1 MAVNR
6 AARPASATGPDLT
19 PDLFQP
25 APMAAGEAEAIVRP
39 SLTFW
44 QDAWI
49 RFRANRLAMLGM
61 VLLIFMALGSL
72 LGPVISYHV
81 GGHTFD
87 FQDYANINKPP
98 SAQYW
103 FGTDQIGRDLF
114 TRVWMGG
121 RISLFIGIV
130 AALLELIIGVLYGGI
145 SGYLGGRVD
154 EIMMRIIDVLYG
166 IPYLL
171 LVILLLVVMNPGL
184 PTIIL
189 AMGLTGWVGMARL
202 VRGQI
207 LQLREME
214 FVLAARVLGV
224 PTLPLILRHLVPNVM
239 GPIIVSLTL
248 TVPGAIFG
256 EAFLSFIGLGVPPP
270 RASWGTLINEAYTVM
285 RIWPW
290 QFAFPALALSITMFA
305 FNAVG
310 DGLRDA
316 LDPRL
321 RAR

>member
-6 AARPASATGPDLT
+6 AASADASPPPLT
-19 PDLFQP
+19 PDLFEP
-25 APMAAGEAEAIVRP
+25 ARMTAGEAEAIVRP

-44 QDAWI
+44 QDAWV
-49 RFRANRLAMLGM
+49 RFRANKLAMLGL
-61 VLLIFMALGSL
+61 VLLILMTAAAL

-81 GGHTFD
+81 HGHTFD
-87 FQDYANINKPP
+87 YQDYASINQPP
-98 SAQYW
+98 SAKFW

-130 AALLELIIGVLYGGI
+130 AALLELVIGVLYGGI
-145 SGYLGGRVD
+145 AGYLGGRVD
-154 EIMMRIIDVLYG
+154 EIMMRIVDVLYG

-171 LVILLLVVMNPGL
+171 LVILLLVVMQPGL

-189 AMGLTGWVGMARL
+189 AMGITGWVGMARL

-224 PTLPLILRHLVPNVM
+224 PTLQLILRHLIPNVM

-270 RASWGTLINEAYTVM
+270 MASWGTLINEAYTVM
-285 RIWPW
+285 RIRPW

>member
-1 MAVNR
+1 MVVNR
-6 AARPASATGPDLT
+6 AAPADPAPPALT
-19 PDLFQP
+19 PDLFEP
-25 APMAAGEAEAIVRP
+25 APPAAGAAETIVRP
-39 SLTFW
+39 TLTYW
-44 QDAWI
+44 QDAWL
-49 RFRANRLAMLGM
+49 RFRENKLAMLGLA
-61 VLLIFMALGSL
+61 LLILMTLGSL
-72 LGPVISYHV
+72 FGPVIAYHV
-81 GGHTFD
+81 QGHTFD
-87 FQDYANINKPP
+87 YQDYANINKPP
-98 SAQYW
+98 SAEFW

-121 RISLFIGIV
+121 RISLFIGVV
-130 AALLELIIGVLYGGI
+130 AALLELLIGVLYGGI
-145 SGYLGGRVD
+145 AGYLGGRVD
-154 EIMMRIIDVLYG
+154 EIMMRIIDVVYG

-171 LVILLLVVMNPGL
+171 LVILLLVVMDPGL
-184 PTIIL
+184 TTIIL
-189 AMGLTGWVGMARL
+189 AMGITGWVGMARL

-224 PTLPLILRHLVPNVM
+224 PTLALIYRHLIPNVM

-248 TVPGAIFG
+248 SVPGAIFG

-270 RASWGTLINEAYTVM
+270 MASWGTLVNEAYTVM
-285 RIWPW
+285 RIRPW
-290 QFAFPALALSITMFA
+290 QFAFPALAISITMFA
-305 FNAVG
+305 FNAIG